1 MRGRFCDTVGQI
13 LERIVNSR
21 SEKFV
26 RTPLSQSSQISQ
38 TQCTL
43 CGRIIAASANPDT
56 LAIVESTHR
65 CVASQMAVS
74 LSKIGTS

>member
-1 MRGRFCDTVGQI
+1 MGGFATQLVKI
-13 LERIVNSR
+13 LESIVNSR
-21 SEKFV
+21 SEKFI

-43 CGRIIAASANPDT
+43 CGRIIAASANPNT